1 MYTGPHIIQDG
12 LVLALDAASPK
23 SYSGSGTNIND
34 LVGSHTATL
43 NGTTSF
49 STSSL
54 GTKPEGI
61 GVIRLT
67 NNDSNKN
74 NNTSHIQL
82 SSISNITTVS
92 LWYYLH
98 STPTTRYLLDKRTG
112 GSSGW
117 IYSGG
122 PGSNWSTGNLY
133 INGGTNETLNWS
145 NIETGAL
152 NNWRNTT
159 VIANTPSTDDMNL
172 FSRYTD
178 NEGYDISFGYVLIYN
193 RAITEKENAQNYNAL
208 KSRFGL

>member
-1 MYTGPHIIQDG
+1 MYTGPHIITDG
-12 LVLALDAASPK
+12 LVVALDAASLR
-23 SYSGSGTNIND
+23 SYSGTGSNITNLSGTA
-34 LVGSHTATL
+34 TATL
-43 NGTTSF
+43 EGTTSY

-54 GTKPEGI
+54 GTKPGGI

-74 NNTSHIQL
+74 NNISHIQL
-82 SSISNITTVS
+82 SSVSNITTVS

-98 STPTTRYLLDKRTG
+98 STSSTRYILDKRTG
-112 GSSGW
+112 GSAGY

-122 PGSNWSTGNLY
+122 AGSNWSSGNLY
-133 INGGTNETLNWS
+133 INGGTNQTLTWS

-159 VIANTPSTDDMNL
+159 VIANTPSTDDINL
-172 FSRYTD
+172 FSRYSD
-178 NEGYDISFGYVLIYN
+178 NEGYDVSLGYALIYN
-193 RAITEKENAQNYNAL
+193 RVITDAENKQNYNAL